1 MHLQPGGGLVCRGGA
16 VLLTRGPRA
25 LPSPHPTPGLRCPWE
40 TPALPA
46 DIHPSCSRTGGHL
59 DPTGAQSTRSLS
71 AEGMEK
77 GGRETRGGSAGVGLC
92 SGTRLS
98 PQAAEA

>member
-40 TPALPA
+40 TPALPP
-46 DIHPSCSRTGGHL
+46 DIHPSRPRTGGRL